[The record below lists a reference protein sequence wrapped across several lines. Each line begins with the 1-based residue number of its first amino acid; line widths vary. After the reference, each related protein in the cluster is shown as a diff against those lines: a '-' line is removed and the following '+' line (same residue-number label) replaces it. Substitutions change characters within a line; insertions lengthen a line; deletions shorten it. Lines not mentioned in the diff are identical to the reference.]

1 MKSGWRQKEVKLP
14 PLPPAPTPSTLQD
27 SDMSLVSAASEY
39 KSARVAQC
47 RVLKTEQQEEWMEVL
62 RRVVQH
68 DFHHL
73 PPYHRVEERRLNATA
88 HLFTYRENDYLIALP
103 LLLRSVGEIALG
115 WNDATSVY
123 GYGGPVASHE
133 SVPELVVRNFQGAL
147 KEALLE
153 RRVIAAFS
161 RLHPL
166 IAQHD
171 LLAGLGECRASGR
184 TVSIDLTLP
193 LEKQRAQSRR
203 ASKRRIN
210 KQRREGIVACLHDQE
225 KRYWREFVDIYE
237 ETMRS
242 VNAAGMYFFSEDYFG
257 ELARELGPALQL
269 FVAVI
274 GGKIAAAGLFTI
286 CDGIVQSYLIG
297 TREEFL
303 EFSPMT
309 MMIDTVR
316 LWGNEIGARVLHLG
330 GGVGSKEDSLFHHK
344 AGFSDRRHD
353 FTTWRCIVAP
363 EIHREL
369 CEQRARMNELQGL
382 QPTSAEY
389 FPPYRCPTVP
399 CAPVK
404 TGGAEIKNTRPRIY
418 LSPPHMGETE
428 LELVRDA
435 FASNWI
441 APLGP
446 HVDAFEQ
453 EFATYLDVAHAAALS
468 CGTAAIHLA
477 LRLLGLRPGEEVIC
491 STLTFAA
498 SANPIVYQGGT
509 PVFIDSEETTWNM
522 DPTLL
527 REELDACAVNGRLP
541 RAVIVVDL
549 YGQSADYEP
558 ILDVCA
564 RYDVPVIQDSAE
576 ALGATYK
583 GHKVWTHGRCGILS
597 FNGNKIITT
606 SGGAI
611 LVSENPD
618 LIERARFLAMQARD
632 PAPHYQHSTIGFNYR
647 MSNVLAAIGRGQLRV
662 LGERI
667 ASRRRNFERYKAVLG
682 AAPGIGF
689 MPLASYGEANYWL
702 TCITIDPEKFGA
714 TREDIRLALANH
726 NIEARPIWKPLHL
739 QPVFAHSRVR
749 GGSVAET
756 FFARGLC
763 LPSGSSLTDAELDRV
778 CAIVLAT

>member
-1 MKSGWRQKEVKLP
+1 ME
-14 PLPPAPTPSTLQD
+14 TL
-27 SDMSLVSAASEY
+27 
-39 KSARVAQC
+39 
-47 RVLKTEQQEEWMEVL
+47 T
-62 RRVVQH
+62 RVVQH

-73 PPYHRVEERRLNATA
+73 PQYHRAEEHRLRALA
-88 HLFTYRENDYLIALP
+88 YLFTYCEGDYLIALP
-103 LLLRSVGEIALG
+103 LLLRSAGEIVPG

-123 GYGGPVASHE
+123 GYAGPVASHE
-133 SVPELVVRNFQGAL
+133 GIPEPVVRNFQEAL

-193 LEKQRAQSRR
+193 LETQRAQYRGIN
-203 ASKRRIN
+203 KRRIN
-210 KQRREGIVACLHDQE
+210 KQRREGTVACLHDQE
-225 KRYWREFVDIYE
+225 KRYWSEFVNIYE
-237 ETMRS
+237 ETMRR
-242 VNAAGMYFFSEDYFG
+242 VNAAQMYFFGEDYLS

-274 GGKIAAAGLFTI
+274 GDKMAAAGLFTI
-286 CDGIVQSYLIG
+286 CNGVVQTYLSG
-297 TREEFL
+297 TRNEFN

-309 MMIDTVR
+309 LMIDTVR
-316 LWGNEIGARVLHLG
+316 LWANEIGARVFHLG

-353 FTTWRCIVAP
+353 FTTWRFIVTP
-363 EIHREL
+363 NIYREL
-369 CEQRARMNELQGL
+369 CEQRIRMNELQGL
-382 QPTSAEY
+382 EPTSAEY
-389 FPPYRCPTVP
+389 FPAYRCPTVP
-399 CAPVK
+399 CEPAKVA
-404 TGGAEIKNTRPRIY
+404 GDEVKNTGPRIY
-418 LSPPHMGETE
+418 LSPPHLGEAE
-428 LELVRDA
+428 LELVKDA

-441 APLGP
+441 APVGP
-446 HVDAFEQ
+446 HVDAFER
-453 EFATYLDVAHAAALS
+453 EFAAYLGVAHAAALS
-468 CGTAAIHLA
+468 SGTAAIHLA

-498 SANPIVYQGGT
+498 SANPIVYEGGT
-509 PVFIDSEETTWNM
+509 PIFIDSEETTWNM

-527 REELDACAVNGRLP
+527 GEELEVCAANGRLP

-549 YGQSADYEP
+549 YGQSANYEP
-558 ILDVCA
+558 ILDVCV

-583 GHKVWTHGRCGILS
+583 ERKVGTQGRCGIFS

-606 SGGAI
+606 SGGGM
-611 LVSENPD
+611 LVSNNPD

-689 MPLASYGEANYWL
+689 MPLASYGEPNYWL
-702 TCITIDPEKFGA
+702 TCITIDPETFGA
-714 TREDIRLALANH
+714 TREDARLALANH

-739 QPVFAHSRVR
+739 QPVFAHCRVC

-756 FFARGLC
+756 LFARGLC

-778 CAIVLAT
+778 CAIILDMRK

>member
-1 MKSGWRQKEVKLP
+1 MLRTQSEWRP
-14 PLPPAPTPSTLQD
+14 
-27 SDMSLVSAASEY
+27 
-39 KSARVAQC
+39 ARVSQC
-47 RVLKTEQQEEWMEVL
+47 RVLQTEQQEEWLEIL
-62 RRVVQH
+62 SRVVQY
-68 DFHHL
+68 DFYHL
-73 PPYHRVEERRLNATA
+73 PQYHRVEERRVEAMA
-88 HLFTYRENDYLIALP
+88 HLFTYSEGDYLIALP
-103 LLLRSVGEIALG
+103 LLLRSAEEMQSG
-115 WNDATSVY
+115 WKDATSVY
-123 GYGGPVASHE
+123 GYVGPVASHE
-133 SVPELVVRNFQGAL
+133 SIPELVVRNFQGAL

-166 IAQHD
+166 IPQHD
-171 LLAGLGECRASGR
+171 LLAGLGECRATGR

-193 LEKQRAQSRR
+193 LEKQRAQYRSINR
-203 ASKRRIN
+203 RRIN
-210 KQRREGIVACLHDQE
+210 KQRREGTVACLHDQD
-225 KRYWREFVDIYE
+225 KRYWSEFVQIYE
-237 ETMRS
+237 ETMRR
-242 VNAAGMYFFSEDYFG
+242 VNAAQMYFFGEDYLS
-257 ELARELGPALQL
+257 ELPRELGPALQL

-274 GGKIAAAGLFTI
+274 GDKIAAAGLFTI
-286 CDGIVQSYLIG
+286 CNGIVQTYLTG
-297 TREEFL
+297 TRDEFL
-303 EFSPMT
+303 EFSPSTLMN
-309 MMIDTVR
+309 DTVR
-316 LWGNEIGARVLHLG
+316 LWGNEIGARVFHLG

-353 FTTWRCIVAP
+353 FATWRLILAP
-363 EIHREL
+363 EIYCEL
-369 CEQRARMNELQGL
+369 CEQRVRMNELQGL

-389 FPPYRCPTVP
+389 FPAYRCPAVP

-404 TGGAEIKNTRPRIY
+404 TDGAEIKNTGPRIY
-418 LSPPHMGETE
+418 LSPPHMGEAE
-428 LELVRDA
+428 LELVKDA

-453 EFATYLDVAHAAALS
+453 EFAGYLGVRHAAALS
-468 CGTAAIHLA
+468 SGTAAIHLA
-477 LRLLGLRPGEEVIC
+477 LRMLGLRPGEEVIC
-491 STLTFAA
+491 PTLTFAA
-498 SANPIVYQGGT
+498 SANPIVYEGGT
-509 PVFIDSEETTWNM
+509 PIFIDSEETTWNM

-527 REELDACAVNGRLP
+527 CEELAACAANGRLP
-541 RAVIVVDL
+541 RAIIVVDL

-583 GHKVWTHGRCGILS
+583 GHKVGTQGRCGIFS

-606 SGGAI
+606 SGGGM
-611 LVSENPD
+611 LVSDNPD

-662 LGERI
+662 LDERI
-667 ASRRRNFERYKAVLG
+667 ASRRRNFERYKAALG
-682 AAPGIGF
+682 NAPGIVF

-702 TCITIDPEKFGA
+702 TCITIDPKRFGA
-714 TREDIRLALANH
+714 TREEVRLALADQD
-726 NIEARPIWKPLHL
+726 IEARPIWKPLHL
-739 QPVFAHSRVR
+739 QPVFAHCRRR

-756 FFARGLC
+756 LFACGLC

-778 CAIVLAT
+778 CAIVLAAHR

>member
-1 MKSGWRQKEVKLP
+1 
-14 PLPPAPTPSTLQD
+14 LQ
-27 SDMSLVSAASEY
+27 
-39 KSARVAQC
+39 
-47 RVLKTEQQEEWMEVL
+47 TEQQEEWMETL
-62 RRVVQH
+62 KRVVQH

-73 PPYHRVEERRLNATA
+73 PQYHRAEEHRLKAIA
-88 HLFTYRENDYLIALP
+88 HLFTYCEGDYLIALP
-103 LLLRSVGEIALG
+103 LLLRSAGEILAG

-123 GYGGPVASHE
+123 GYAGPVASHE
-133 SVPELVVRNFQGAL
+133 RIPEPIVRNFQGAL

-161 RLHPL
+161 SLHPL

-171 LLAGLGECRASGR
+171 LLAGLGECHATGR
-184 TVSIDLTLP
+184 TISIDLTLP
-193 LEKQRAQSRR
+193 LEQQRAQYRGFN
-203 ASKRRIN
+203 KRLIN
-210 KQRREGIVACLHDQE
+210 KQRREGTVNCLHDQE
-225 KRYWREFVDIYE
+225 KRYWSEFVDIYE
-237 ETMRS
+237 ETMRR
-242 VNAAGMYFFSEDYFG
+242 VNAAQMYFFGDDYFS

-274 GGKIAAAGLFTI
+274 GDKIAAAGLCTI
-286 CDGIVQSYLIG
+286 CNGIVQTYLGG
-297 TREEFL
+297 TRDEFI

-309 MMIDTVR
+309 LMIDTVR
-316 LWGNEIGARVLHLG
+316 LWANEIGAHAFHLG
-330 GGVGSKEDSLFHHK
+330 GGVGAQEDTLFQYK

-353 FTTWRCIVAP
+353 FATWRFIVAP
-363 EIHREL
+363 EIYRKL
-369 CEQRARMNELQGL
+369 CEQRVRMNELQGL
-382 QPTSAEY
+382 EPTSVEY
-389 FPPYRCPTVP
+389 FPAYRCPAVP

-404 TGGAEIKNTRPRIY
+404 TDGSEIKNTTPRIY
-418 LSPPHMGETE
+418 LSPPHLGEAE
-428 LELVRDA
+428 LELVKDA

-453 EFATYLDVAHAAALS
+453 EFAGYLDVRHAAALS
-468 CGTAAIHLA
+468 SGTAAIHLA
-477 LRLLGLRPGEEVIC
+477 LRMLGLRPGQEVIC
-491 STLTFAA
+491 PTLTFAA
-498 SANPIVYQGGT
+498 SANPILYEGGT

-527 REELDACAVNGRLP
+527 GEELAACAANGRLP

-549 YGQSADYEP
+549 YGQSANYVP

-576 ALGATYK
+576 ALGATYQ
-583 GHKVWTHGRCGILS
+583 GQKVGTQGRCGIFS

-606 SGGAI
+606 SGGGM
-611 LVSENPD
+611 LVSDDPD

-667 ASRRRNFERYKAVLG
+667 ASRRRNFEGYKAVLG
-682 AAPGIGF
+682 AAPGIVF
-689 MPLASYGEANYWL
+689 MPLASYGEPNYWL
-702 TCITIDPEKFGA
+702 TCITIDPKKFGA
-714 TREDIRLALANH
+714 TQEDARLALASH

-739 QPVFAHSRVR
+739 QPVFAQSRVR

-756 FFARGLC
+756 LFARGLC
-763 LPSGSSLTDAELDRV
+763 LPSGSSLTDTELDRV
-778 CAIVLAT
+778 CAIVLATQK

>member
-1 MKSGWRQKEVKLP
+1 VSPDLTAYWQVSKSMVTTESKRRPASLSQWRIL
-14 PLPPAPTPSTLQD
+14 
-27 SDMSLVSAASEY
+27 
-39 KSARVAQC
+39 R
-47 RVLKTEQQEEWMEVL
+47 TEQQEEWIEVL
-62 RRVVQH
+62 RCVVRY
-68 DFHHL
+68 DFYHL
-73 PPYHRVEERRLNATA
+73 PQYHRVEERRLEAMA
-88 HLFTYRENDYLIALP
+88 HLFTYCEGDYLIALP
-103 LLLRSVGEIALG
+103 LLLRSTEEVQMG
-115 WNDATSVY
+115 WKDATSVY
-123 GYGGPVASHE
+123 GYAGPVASHQ
-133 SVPELVVRNFQGAL
+133 SMPELVVRNFQRAL

-153 RRVIAAFS
+153 RRLIAAFS

-193 LEKQRAQSRR
+193 LEKQRAQYRR
-203 ASKRRIN
+203 VNKRRIN
-210 KQRREGIVACLHDQE
+210 KQRREGTVACLHDQE

-237 ETMRS
+237 ETMRR

-286 CDGIVQSYLIG
+286 CDGIVQHHISG
-297 TREEFL
+297 TRDEYI

-309 MMIDTVR
+309 LMIDTVR
-316 LWGNEIGARVLHLG
+316 LWGNEIGARVFHLG
-330 GGVGSKEDSLFHHK
+330 GGVSSKEDSLFHDK

-363 EIHREL
+363 EIYREL

-389 FPPYRCPTVP
+389 FPAYRCPTVP

-435 FASNWI
+435 FESNWI

-468 CGTAAIHLA
+468 SGTAAIHLG

-498 SANPIVYQGGT
+498 SANPIVYEGGT

-522 DPTLL
+522 DPMLL
-527 REELDACAVNGRLP
+527 REELDA
-541 RAVIVVDL
+541 RAVTLVL
-549 YGQSADYEP
+549 
-558 ILDVCA
+558 
-564 RYDVPVIQDSAE
+564 E
-576 ALGATYK
+576 A
-583 GHKVWTHGRCGILS
+583 
-597 FNGNKIITT
+597 F
-606 SGGAI
+606 
-611 LVSENPD
+611 
-618 LIERARFLAMQARD
+618 
-632 PAPHYQHSTIGFNYR
+632 
-647 MSNVLAAIGRGQLRV
+647 V
-662 LGERI
+662 LGQGGDI
-667 ASRRRNFERYKAVLG
+667 
-682 AAPGIGF
+682 F
-689 MPLASYGEANYWL
+689 M
-702 TCITIDPEKFGA
+702 
-714 TREDIRLALANH
+714 
-726 NIEARPIWKPLHL
+726 
-739 QPVFAHSRVR
+739 
-749 GGSVAET
+749 
-756 FFARGLC
+756 
-763 LPSGSSLTDAELDRV
+763 LDME
-778 CAIVLAT
+778 